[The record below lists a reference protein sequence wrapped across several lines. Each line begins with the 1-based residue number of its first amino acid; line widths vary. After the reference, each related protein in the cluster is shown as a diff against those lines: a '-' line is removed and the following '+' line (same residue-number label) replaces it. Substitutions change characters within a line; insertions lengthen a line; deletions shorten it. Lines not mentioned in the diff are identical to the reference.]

1 MSSSESYQEYDMP
14 PAPADYGIGEEIDT
28 IVLPA
33 ATTETETVVDE
44 TEGSTA
50 EPEPQPL
57 TVRPNHHH
65 F

>member
-1 MSSSESYQEYDMP
+1 MP

>member
-1 MSSSESYQEYDMP
+1 MP
-14 PAPADYGIGEEIDT
+14 PSPADYGIGEEIDT

-44 TEGSTA
+44 AEGSALA

-65 F
+65 L